1 MYKNM
6 RHNSTLNQTLN
17 QANVLELILREISFI
32 FIFKISQ
39 SMIEGWTRNGRSRS
53 KNEKQE
59 I

>member
-39 SMIEGWTRNGRSRS
+39 SMIEGWTRNGKSRR

>member
-1 MYKNM
+1 M